1 MITQIDIITY
11 ATAAFVLTGWAV
23 IFAFAGLKGWN
34 GWLALKRAELE
45 MGTHRSAMNELAPPS
60 AATRIDMADL
70 KERIRKLEA
79 IASGVDL

>member
-1 MITQIDIITY
+1 MTQIDIMAY
-11 ATAAFVLTGWAV
+11 ATMAVVLTGW
-23 IFAFAGLKGWN
+23 GLIAAYVCLRVWS

-45 MGTHRSAMNELAPPS
+45 LAARFAASDQPPS
-60 AATRIDMADL
+60 FPTAARIDLADL

>member
-1 MITQIDIITY
+1 MITQIDLITY
-11 ATAAFVLTGWAV
+11 ASAAVVLTGWIG
-23 IFAFAGLKGWN
+23 IFAFVGLRGWN
-34 GWLALKRAELE
+34 GWLALRRAEI
-45 MGTHRSAMNELAPPS
+45 ELTARHATAHDPSPMS

>member
-11 ATAAFVLTGWAV
+11 ATAAAVLTGWGL
-23 IFAFAGLKGWN
+23 IFAYVGLKGWN
-34 GWLALKRAELE
+34 GWLALKHTEIEL
-45 MGTHRSAMNELAPPS
+45 TARHAAVADPAPLSAGA
-60 AATRIDMADL
+60 RIDLADL